1 MASTPNRRRRA
12 ASVRAEEAPVA
23 ERLDGALAGAVF
35 PLEPGSLAVVARS
48 NGASQKII
56 RALAGLPERPFGSV
70 GDVRGA
76 LPPR

>member
-1 MASTPNRRRRA
+1 MASTPRGRRVQATRT
-12 ASVRAEEAPVA
+12 EEAVSVE

-56 RALAGLPERPFGSV
+56 RILAGLPERPFRSV
-70 GDVRGA
+70 GEVRGA

>member
-1 MASTPNRRRRA
+1 MTRTPVKRGR
-12 ASVRAEEAPVA
+12 SVKVA
-23 ERLDGALAGAVF
+23 EKAPEEGLDGALEGAVF

-56 RALAGLPERPFGSV
+56 RMLAGLPERSFSSV
-70 GDVRGA
+70 VEIRGV